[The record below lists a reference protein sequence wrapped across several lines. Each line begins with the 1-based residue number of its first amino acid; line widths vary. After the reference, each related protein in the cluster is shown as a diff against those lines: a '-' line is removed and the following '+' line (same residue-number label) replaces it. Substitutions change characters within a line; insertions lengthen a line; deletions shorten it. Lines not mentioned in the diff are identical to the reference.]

1 MHLEA
6 RTIVFIKA
14 FWYKILKS

>member
-6 RTIVFIKA
+6 RTIRI
-14 FWYKILKS
+14 